1 MSDKKI
7 SQLSA
12 ATTPLTGTE
21 VLPIVQSST
30 TVQVSV
36 ANITG
41 AGAYPG
47 AFTTLS
53 ATDVTTVQAG
63 TALLPAITTT
73 GDTNTGIFFPTADTI
88 AFTEGGVEAMRI
100 NSSGQVG
107 IGKSPTVTLDV
118 AGNSN
123 VTNSA
128 NAGVSNFINTNAS
141 LTAQVIQSITTKAAG
156 TDFTLYRGVVNNSS
170 TVVFNVFGNG
180 NVTNTNNSYAGISD
194 AKLKENI
201 IDATSKL
208 SDLMQVKVRNYNLK
222 SDPSFKQIGVI
233 AQELETIFPA
243 LVEETKDSD
252 VDGNDLGTTTKS
264 VKYSIFV
271 PMLIK
276 AIQEQQ
282 ALIQALTTRLDA
294 ANL

>member
-123 VTNSA
+123 VSNSA

>member
-141 LTAQVIQSITTKAAG
+141 FTAQVIQSITTKAAG